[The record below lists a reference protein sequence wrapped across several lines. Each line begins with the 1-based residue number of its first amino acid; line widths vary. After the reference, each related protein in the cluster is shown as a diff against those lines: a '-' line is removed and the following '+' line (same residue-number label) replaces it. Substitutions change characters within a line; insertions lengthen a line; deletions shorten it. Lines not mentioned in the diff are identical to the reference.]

1 MPKKMK
7 SNLVVE
13 SLDRAMN
20 EIREMIRLGKRPE
33 EMFTVRTFEIVEPKM
48 RSSRELR
55 ALRVKTAMSQALFA
69 KVLGISTK
77 LVEAWERGT
86 RTPSP
91 AHRRLLDL
99 FEEDASRFIRVTTRR
114 AS

>member
-1 MPKKMK
+1 MKKTNQR
-7 SNLVVE
+7 SPVAE
-13 SLDRAMN
+13 SIHRGMEQIL
-20 EIREMIRLGKRPE
+20 EMIRLGKSPE
-33 EMFTVRTFEIVEPKM
+33 EMFTVRTIEIVEPSM
-48 RSSRELR
+48 RSSRQIR
-55 ALRVKTAMSQALFA
+55 ALRMKSAMSQSLFA

-91 AHRRLLDL
+91 AHRRLLDV
-99 FEEDASRFIRVTTRR
+99 FEEDASRFIRITARR